1 METKTIQIRVNSEVA
16 RMFETASEERRRQ
29 LEALISLKLSD
40 VVRNRGTLEEVMSE
54 MSQKAQARGLTPEI
68 LESLLHDD

>member
-1 METKTIQIRVNSEVA
+1 METKTVQIRVNSEVA

-40 VVRNRGTLEEVMSE
+40 LVRNRGTLEEVMSDV
-54 MSQKAQARGLTPEI
+54 SQKAQARGLTPAI
-68 LESLLHDD
+68 LESLLGED